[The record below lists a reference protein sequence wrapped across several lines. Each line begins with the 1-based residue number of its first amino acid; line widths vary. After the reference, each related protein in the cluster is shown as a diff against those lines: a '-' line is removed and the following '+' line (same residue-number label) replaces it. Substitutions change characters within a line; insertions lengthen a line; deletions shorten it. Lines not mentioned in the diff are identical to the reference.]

1 MDPLPHATS
10 GRRDARLRN
19 GEGPMELREYLRGL
33 RRHWLAILLMTLV
46 GLATAFG
53 WYLLQAPVYQATAV
67 GLVQTKTTAEDPNL
81 NGTLGPQFDAYARS
95 KMPTYIEMAT
105 WKDVA
110 EGAIDKPALKV
121 SADQAFGRIPLENPA
136 DTNLIRV
143 TATGDSPVAAA
154 SLATAW
160 LESLSTTIDKTEG
173 DGTPGSADVKIK
185 VKQSALLPDT

>member
-67 GLVQTKTTAEDPNL
+67 GLVQTKAIADDPNQS
-81 NGTLGPQFDAYARS
+81 TSLGPQFDGYARS
-95 KMPTYIEMAT
+95 KLPTYMEMAT

-110 EGAIDKPALKV
+110 EGAINELGLNV
-121 SADQAFGRIPLENPA
+121 SADQA
-136 DTNLIRV
+136 
-143 TATGDSPVAAA
+143 
-154 SLATAW
+154 
-160 LESLSTTIDKTEG
+160 
-173 DGTPGSADVKIK
+173 
-185 VKQSALLPDT
+185 